1 LKRQKIK
8 RKNINKSSGE
18 IEKWKVKG
26 AKIMSDVK
34 KVKRREEIAKEDKW
48 DIEKIYENTEEW
60 EKDFKKLKEM
70 APKIKDF
77 QGKLK
82 DSNELLSFLKLDEEI
97 SRLADKLLVYAF
109 LKSDED
115 TSNNANQAIK
125 NKIEAYSAE
134 LAAMEAFFIPEILS
148 YEEGTIEKAIEE
160 NSELKKYEF
169 MLKRILKK
177 KPHTLSK
184 EAEELMASVS
194 DALNAPSNIFNMLT
208 NADMT
213 FPTIKDEEGNE
224 VELTEGNYGIY
235 NKSKD
240 RRVREDA
247 FKALFGTYEKF
258 KNTLAA
264 SLISSIKNFSFIA
277 KTRKYNSSLEA
288 SLKPNDIPLEV
299 YNNAIKTINDNL
311 DSLHRY
317 VRIKK
322 KLLGLSE
329 MHMYDLYVP
338 VIDTP
343 KSHIEFDEGVKI
355 IKEALKP
362 LGEEYL
368 KIFDEGIQNR
378 WVDIYENK
386 GKRKG
391 AYSWGTYDTMPYVL
405 LNYNYELNDVSTLAH
420 EMGHSIHSYYSRKE
434 QPYIYADYTLF
445 CAEVAST
452 VNENLLINYLIE
464 NEKDEK
470 KKLYLINTQLE
481 QIRTTVFRQIMFAEF
496 EKITHEKVDAGE
508 PLTSEDLCKIY
519 HDLNAKYFGEDIVID
534 KEIDMEW
541 SRIPHFYN
549 DFYVYQYATG
559 YSAANSFVKA
569 ILEKG
574 KDAVDKY
581 KGFLKA
587 GGSDY
592 PINIL
597 KKAGVDMTT
606 PKPIEDTIARFNELL
621 DMLDK

>member
-1 LKRQKIK
+1 
-8 RKNINKSSGE
+8 
-18 IEKWKVKG
+18 
-26 AKIMSDVK
+26 MSEVK
-34 KVKRREEIAKEDKW
+34 KVKRREEISKEDRW
-48 DIEKIYENTEEW
+48 NIEKIYASTEEW
-60 EKDFKKLKEM
+60 EKDFAKLKEM
-70 APKIKDF
+70 APNVKEF

-82 DSNELLSFLKLDEEI
+82 DSKELLNFLKLDEEI
-97 SRLADKLLVYAF
+97 SRLADKLFVYAF

-115 TSNNANQAIK
+115 TSNNANQSIK
-125 NKIEAYSAE
+125 NKVEAYSAE
-134 LAAMEAFFIPEILS
+134 LAAMGAFFIPEILS

-160 NSELKKYEF
+160 NQELKVYEF
-169 MLKRILKK
+169 MLQRVLKR

-184 EAEELMASVS
+184 DMEELMASVS
-194 DALNAPSNIFNMLT
+194 DALNVPSSIFGMLT

-224 VELTEGNYGIY
+224 VELTEGNYSIFI
-235 NKSKD
+235 KSKD
-240 RRVREDA
+240 VKVREAA
-247 FKALFGTYEKF
+247 FKALFNTYEHF
-258 KNTLAA
+258 KNTIA
-264 SLISSIKNFSFIA
+264 SSLTSSIKNFSFVA

-299 YNNAIKTINDNL
+299 YDNAIKTINDNL

-317 VRIKK
+317 VKIKK
-322 KLLGLSE
+322 KLLGLNE
-329 MHMYDLYVP
+329 IHMYDLYVP
-338 VIDTP
+338 VIDAP
-343 KSHIEFDEGVKI
+343 KSNIEFNEGVKI
-355 IKEALKP
+355 VKEALKP

-368 KIFDEGIQNR
+368 KIFDEGIENG
-378 WVDIYENK
+378 WIDIYENK

-391 AYSWGTYDTMPYVL
+391 AYSWGSYDTMPYVL

-434 QPYIYADYTLF
+434 QPYTYADYTLF

-496 EKITHEKVDAGE
+496 EKITHEKIDTGE
-508 PLTSEDLCKIY
+508 PLTSEDLCRIY
-519 HDLNAKYFGEDIVID
+519 HDLNAKYFGEDIIID

-541 SRIPHFYN
+541 ARIPHFYN

-559 YSAANSFVKA
+559 YSAANSFVKS
-569 ILEKG
+569 ILENG
-574 KDAVDKY
+574 GDTVEKY

>member
-1 LKRQKIK
+1 
-8 RKNINKSSGE
+8 
-18 IEKWKVKG
+18 
-26 AKIMSDVK
+26 MSEVK
-34 KVKRREEIAKEDKW
+34 KVRRREEIPEGDRW
-48 DIEKIYENTEEW
+48 DIEKIYKNKEEW
-60 EKDFKKLKEM
+60 EKDFLRLKDEALKL
-70 APKIKDF
+70 KDF

-82 DSNELLSFLKLDEEI
+82 SSKKLLSFLKLDEEI
-97 SRLADKLLVYAF
+97 SRIADKLFIYAH

-115 TSNNANQAIK
+115 TSNNANQSLK
-125 NKIEAYSAE
+125 NKVEAYTAE
-134 LAAMEAFFIPEILS
+134 LSAMESFFVPEILS

-160 NSELKKYEF
+160 NSELKMYEF
-169 MLKRILKK
+169 MLKRLLKK

-184 EAEELMASVS
+184 EVEEVMASVS
-194 DALNAPSNIFNMLT
+194 DALNAPSNIFRMLT

-213 FPTIKDEEGNE
+213 FPSIKDEEGNE
-224 VELTEGNYGIY
+224 VELTEGNYGIFI
-235 NKSKD
+235 KSKD
-240 RRVREDA
+240 RRVREEA
-247 FKALFGTYEKF
+247 FKALFVTYEHF
-258 KNTLAA
+258 KNTIA
-264 SLISSIKNFSFIA
+264 SSLTSSIKNFSFVA
-277 KTRKYNSSLEA
+277 KTRKYKSSLEA
-288 SLKPNDIPLEV
+288 SLKPNDIPLEI
-299 YNNAIKTINDNL
+299 YDNAIKTINDNL

-317 VRIKK
+317 VKVKK
-322 KLLGLSE
+322 KLLGLDE
-329 MHMYDLYVP
+329 IHMYDLYIP
-338 VIDTP
+338 IIDTP
-343 KSHIEFDEGVKI
+343 KSHIEFNEAVNIVKT
-355 IKEALKP
+355 ALQP
-362 LGEEYL
+362 LGEEYIN
-368 KIFDEGIQNR
+368 IFDDGIKNR

-391 AYSWGTYDTMPYVL
+391 AYSWGSYDTMPYVL

-464 NEKDEK
+464 NEKDKK

-519 HDLNAKYFGEDIVID
+519 RELNFKYFGEDIVID
-534 KEIDMEW
+534 EEINMEW
-541 SRIPHFYN
+541 ARIPHFYN

-559 YSAANSFVKA
+559 YSAANSFVKS
-569 ILEKG
+569 ILENG
-574 KDAVDKY
+574 KDSVEKY
-581 KGFLKA
+581 KGFLKS

-606 PKPIEDTIARFNELL
+606 PKPIEDVIARFNELL

>member
-1 LKRQKIK
+1 MGEVKMIK
-8 RKNINKSSGE
+8 K
-18 IEKWKVKG
+18 
-26 AKIMSDVK
+26 
-34 KVKRREEIAKEDKW
+34 REEINSSDKW
-48 DIEKIYENTEEW
+48 NVEKVYANTEEW
-60 EKDFKKLKEM
+60 EKDFAKLKEM
-70 APKIKDF
+70 APKLREF
-77 QGKLK
+77 QGKLNIP
-82 DSNELLSFLKLDEEI
+82 SELLNFFKLDEEI
-97 SRLADKLLVYAF
+97 SRLGDKLLVYAF
-109 LKSDED
+109 LKADEN
-115 TSNNANQAIK
+115 TANNANQAVK
-125 NKIEAYSAE
+125 NKIQAYFAE
-134 LAAMEAFFIPEILS
+134 LGEMSAFFMPEILS
-148 YEEGTIEKAIEE
+148 YPEGTME
-160 NSELKKYEF
+160 NVLAQLPDLKKYE
-169 MLKRILKK
+169 LLINRILKR
-177 KPHTLSK
+177 KPHTLSLQM
-184 EAEELMASVS
+184 EEMLAAVS
-194 DALNAPSNIFNMLT
+194 DALDAPSSIFGMLS

-224 VELTEGNYGIY
+224 VELTEGNYSIFI
-235 NKSKD
+235 KSKD
-240 RRVREDA
+240 VRVRKAA

-258 KNTLAA
+258 KNTIATTLT
-264 SLISSIKNFSFIA
+264 SSIKNFSFLA
-277 KTRKYNSSLEA
+277 KRRNYNSSIES
-288 SLKPNDIPLEV
+288 SLKPNDIPLNV
-299 YNNAIKTINDNL
+299 YDNAIKSINDNL
-311 DSLHRY
+311 ESLHRY
-317 VRIKK
+317 VRVKK
-322 KLLGLSE
+322 KLLGLNE
-329 MHMYDLYVP
+329 IHMYDLYVP

-343 KSHIEFDEGVKI
+343 KMHIEFDEAVKLV
-355 IKEALKP
+355 KKALKP

-368 KIFDEGIQNR
+368 RIFQDGVDNR
-378 WVDIYENK
+378 WIDIYENK

-452 VNENLLINYLIE
+452 VNENMLINYLIE
-464 NEKDEK
+464 NEKDET

-496 EKITHEKVDAGE
+496 EKITHEKIDQGI
-508 PLTSEDLCKIY
+508 PLTSDELCQIY
-519 HDLNAKYFGEDIVID
+519 HDLNVKYFGEDIIVD

-574 KDAVDKY
+574 EEALEKY
-581 KGFLKA
+581 KGFLKS

-606 PKPIEDTIARFNELL
+606 PKPIEDTISRFNELL
-621 DMLDK
+621 DMLEKTL